1 MCKYCYDFS
10 YASAKN
16 VVEFSSKCLVF
27 KETSLKNFSRIMEY
41 KSEKSPVKQQLV
53 VQVKKPEMD
62 AVFEVEEILKKRRRK
77 NKEEYFVKWKGLQFH
92 KLFARL

>member
-1 MCKYCYDFS
+1 
-10 YASAKN
+10 
-16 VVEFSSKCLVF
+16 
-27 KETSLKNFSRIMEY
+27 MEY